1 MSAPGSRRLEYE
13 RVADELRTMIVTG
26 ELRPGDRL
34 PSEGELTE
42 RMAVSRGTL
51 REALRVLSTQKLLTS
66 ARGVGGGTFVAE
78 PSTDDVADYLQTSIS
93 LLSRSRLSV
102 GQLLQVRTMIEVPGA
117 GLAARHRSEADLDR
131 LAATVVVAGD
141 AADGKEVDWSTNSRF
156 HVLLLQATENPLL
169 EVVARP
175 IFTVMRDRF
184 LRDRAGADFWRR
196 VADEHAEI
204 LEHVRDGNPAA
215 ASRAMRVHLTALR
228 DTYTRIDVSDLDA
241 IAGDGIYGD
250 D

>member
-13 RVADELRTMIVTG
+13 RVADELRSMIVTG

-34 PSEGELTE
+34 PPEGELTE
-42 RMAVSRGTL
+42 RMAVSRSTL

-66 ARGVGGGTFVAE
+66 SRGVGGGTFVAE
-78 PSTDDVADYLQTSIS
+78 PSTDDVADYLQTSIGM
-93 LLSRSRLSV
+93 LSRNRLSV

-141 AADGKEVDWSTNSRF
+141 AAGGKEVDWSANSRF
-156 HVLLLQATENPLL
+156 HVLLLRATENPLL

-184 LRDRAGADFWRR
+184 LRDRAGAEFWRR
-196 VADEHAEI
+196 VAVEHAEI
-204 LEHVRDGNPAA
+204 LGHVRDRNAAA
-215 ASRAMRVHLTALR
+215 ASRAMRNHLTALR
-228 DTYTRIDVSDLDA
+228 DTYTRIDVSDLGGTADGTG
-241 IAGDGIYGD
+241 GDR
-250 D
+250 